1 MKTYKIFVNGMYV
14 GTQDFTRSEVTA
26 IESDQDIKLIEK
38 QKGAGKMPKY
48 YVSYND
54 YFGYCVVEE
63 INGTGKIVFTGSIE
77 KCNQKCI
84 ELNAEAINM
93 IQPKRSDLGA
103 SAVGRS
109 PGSDDGRPKKAARLP
124 STAATNQKRKATAL
138 YHSQKGKENE
148 KIITQR
154 NLQNGRNDGRHQIRM

>member
-14 GTQDFTRSEVTA
+14 GTEDFTISEVTA

-48 YVSYND
+48 YVSYNN

-84 ELNAEAINM
+84 ELNSEAINM
-93 IQPKRSDLGA
+93 IQPKRSSERPSKMATCQLMMA
-103 SAVGRS
+103 SRTNIE
-109 PGSDDGRPKKAARLP
+109 RL
-124 STAATNQKRKATAL
+124 KRWKL
-138 YHSQKGKENE
+138 
-148 KIITQR
+148 
-154 NLQNGRNDGRHQIRM
+154 

>member
-14 GTQDFTRSEVTA
+14 GTEDFTISEVTA

-48 YVSYND
+48 YVSYNN

-84 ELNAEAINM
+84 ELNSEAINM
-93 IQPKRSDLGA
+93 IQPKRSSERPSKMATCQPTMA
-103 SAVGRS
+103 SRTH
-109 PGSDDGRPKKAARLP
+109 KERL
-124 STAATNQKRKATAL
+124 KRRKYEIREL
-138 YHSQKGKENE
+138 E
-148 KIITQR
+148 K
-154 NLQNGRNDGRHQIRM
+154 LS

>member
-1 MKTYKIFVNGMYV
+1 M
-14 GTQDFTRSEVTA
+14 
-26 IESDQDIKLIEK
+26 
-38 QKGAGKMPKY
+38 MPKF

-93 IQPKRSDLGA
+93 I
-103 SAVGRS
+103 
-109 PGSDDGRPKKAARLP
+109 
-124 STAATNQKRKATAL
+124 
-138 YHSQKGKENE
+138 
-148 KIITQR
+148 
-154 NLQNGRNDGRHQIRM
+154 

>member
-14 GTQDFTRSEVTA
+14 GTEDFTRSEVTA

-48 YVSYND
+48 YVSYNN

-93 IQPKRSDLGA
+93 IQPKRS
-103 SAVGRS
+103 SERQ
-109 PGSDDGRPKKAARLP
+109 PWDGRPALMMAD
-124 STAATNQKRKATAL
+124 QKRRHAYQAQPPPIK
-138 YHSQKGKENE
+138 KE
-148 KIITQR
+148 R
-154 NLQNGRNDGRHQIRM
+154 

>member
-1 MKTYKIFVNGMYV
+1 MKTYKIYVNGMYV
-14 GTQDFTRSEVTA
+14 GTDDFTRSEVTA

-48 YVSYND
+48 YVSYNN

-84 ELNAEAINM
+84 ELNVEAINM
-93 IQPKRSDLGA
+93 IQPKRSSERQPWDGC
-103 SAVGRS
+103 R
-109 PGSDDGRPKKAARLP
+109 GSDDGRPER
-124 STAATNQKRKATAL
+124 
-138 YHSQKGKENE
+138 ENDMKE
-148 KIITQR
+148 KIEELEKELEKVCGTYENDCSKCPKQAECEEYCKLYRIYE
-154 NLQNGRNDGRHQIRM
+154 GR

>member
-1 MKTYKIFVNGMYV
+1 
-14 GTQDFTRSEVTA
+14 
-26 IESDQDIKLIEK
+26 
-38 QKGAGKMPKY
+38 MPKY
-48 YVSYND
+48 YVSYNN

-103 SAVGRS
+103 SAVGWS
-109 PGSDDGRPKKAARLP
+109 PGSDDGRPKKGKGGTP
-124 STAATNQKRKATAL
+124 TK
-138 YHSQKGKENE
+138 HSRHQSKKERQIDYTSIKGK
-148 KIITQR
+148 KQ
-154 NLQNGRNDGRHQIRM
+154 

>member
-1 MKTYKIFVNGMYV
+1 MKTYKIYVDGMYV
-14 GTQDFTRSEVTA
+14 GTEDFTISEVTA

-38 QKGAGKMPKY
+38 QKGGKRMPKF
-48 YVSYND
+48 YVSYNN

-93 IQPKRSDLGA
+93 IQPKRSSERQPWD
-103 SAVGRS
+103 GRR
-109 PGSDDGRPKKAARLP
+109 GSDDGRPKRRHAYQAQPNKKKKKGDCIIP
-124 STAATNQKRKATAL
+124 QSKEKRK
-138 YHSQKGKENE
+138 
-148 KIITQR
+148 
-154 NLQNGRNDGRHQIRM
+154 

>member
-1 MKTYKIFVNGMYV
+1 MKTYKIYVNGMYV
-14 GTQDFTRSEVTA
+14 GTEDFTRSEVTA

-38 QKGAGKMPKY
+38 Q
-48 YVSYND
+48 
-54 YFGYCVVEE
+54 
-63 INGTGKIVFTGSIE
+63 
-77 KCNQKCI
+77 
-84 ELNAEAINM
+84 NAEAINM

-103 SAVGRS
+103 SAVGWS

-124 STAATNQKRKATAL
+124 STAATNQKRKVTVL

-154 NLQNGRNDGRHQIRM
+154 NLQNGRNDGWHQIRM

>member
-1 MKTYKIFVNGMYV
+1 MKTYKIYVDGMYV
-14 GTQDFTRSEVTA
+14 GTEDFTISEVTA
-26 IESDQDIKLIEK
+26 IESDHDIKLIEK

-48 YVSYND
+48 YVSYNN

-103 SAVGRS
+103 SAVGWS

-124 STAATNQKRKATAL
+124 STATTNQKNRKVR
-138 YHSQKGKENE
+138 E
-148 KIITQR
+148 
-154 NLQNGRNDGRHQIRM
+154 LQNSSRKGTSI